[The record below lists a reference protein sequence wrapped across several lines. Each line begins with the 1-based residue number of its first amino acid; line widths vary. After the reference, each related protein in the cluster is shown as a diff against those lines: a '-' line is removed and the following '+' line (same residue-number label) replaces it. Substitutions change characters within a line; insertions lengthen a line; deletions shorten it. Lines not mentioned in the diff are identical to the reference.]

1 MIDYSKA
8 EIRMEYKIFQELT
21 QTKEEIEKPL
31 LEKIKE
37 LENSINNIDGTSN
50 LVLAA
55 LLQYITLK
63 SYVTI
68 DDINEYLKDK
78 IGKYISIVNLFDP
91 SEGMGTK
98 ILINNK

>member
-55 LLQYITLK
+55 LLQYI
-63 SYVTI
+63 
-68 DDINEYLKDK
+68 
-78 IGKYISIVNLFDP
+78 
-91 SEGMGTK
+91 
-98 ILINNK
+98 